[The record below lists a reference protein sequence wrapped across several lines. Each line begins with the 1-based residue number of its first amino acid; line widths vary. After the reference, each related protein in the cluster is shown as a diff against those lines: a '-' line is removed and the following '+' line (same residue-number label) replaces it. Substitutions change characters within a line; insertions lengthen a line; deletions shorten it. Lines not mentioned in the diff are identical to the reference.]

1 MRLAIDPETARQYR
15 SGNMPLV
22 EDVCTM
28 CGKYCSMKGVEQFL

>member
-15 SGNMPLV
+15 SGSMPVV